1 MTAPYDPG
9 PVRRGM
15 TGVGENVLAVRNR
28 VQ

>member
-15 TGVGENVLAVRNR
+15 IGVGENVLAVRNR

>member
-15 TGVGENVLAVRNR
+15 TDVGENVLAVRNR